1 MVSKDCRSAALEE
14 KRPKDTRAATKLD
27 MLMRNTGLS
36 AEVLGAQV
44 GVSGKRIRQIVDN
57 GDIPHRR
64 VKAALA
70 KRFELLPADI
80 WKADARGLSPT
91 DLDHLRALAKR
102 EGAFA

>member
-1 MVSKDCRSAALEE
+1 MASKHCQPTALEQR
-14 KRPKDTRAATKLD
+14 RPKDQAAATKLD

-44 GVSGKRIRQIVDN
+44 GVSGKRIRQIVSN
-57 GDIPHRR
+57 GDVPHRR

-80 WKADARGLSPT
+80 WKADARGLSPL
-91 DLDHLRALAKR
+91 DLDHLRGLARR